1 MEALRWRRI
10 PRNPAA
16 KKPDSAMVIVDGSG
30 VTIPFGP
37 KSAEV
42 EVPAVPKAGPVPN
55 ANCTPEKLPSD
66 RTVLVV
72 GHGPPLAAGPHD
84 VQQGVDDLTP
94 LVLGGP
100 PAGLGGGDEAGD
112 LGPLGPGQVGRVG
125 FACVHAP
132 RLGHPF

>member
-1 MEALRWRRI
+1 MLSPGPARVTTSFLEALRWRRI

-72 GHGPPLAAGPHD
+72 TLESAIQKVA
-84 VQQGVDDLTP
+84 VVS
-94 LVLGGP
+94 
-100 PAGLGGGDEAGD
+100 
-112 LGPLGPGQVGRVG
+112 
-125 FACVHAP
+125 
-132 RLGHPF
+132 